1 MLPPVITRAI
11 RSTERPHVELDTEA
25 VRVVREARVRAR
37 RPWRAAW
44 RALDVAVAVLGAF
57 ALLAASLL
65 AVTLGILL
73 VLGDG

>member
-11 RSTERPHVELDTEA
+11 QSTERPHVEMDPEA
-25 VRVVREARVRAR
+25 VRVVREARARRR

-44 RALDVAVAVLGAF
+44 RAVDVAVAVLGAL

-73 VLGDG
+73 LLGDG